1 MIDSCTVSLRNA
13 LLSALRNCDE
23 KRFCSHSLHSRLS
36 LVLLRM
42 SLSSSVEQ
50 ADSSIILSD
59 SCRTRLVQWS
69 LNSQKVKGADVAKI
83 DAILEDPEARTA
95 LLQRLSEKIKSE
107 RDRQRMSACV

>member
-23 KRFCSHSLHSRLS
+23 KRFCSHSLHGRLS

-42 SLSSSVEQ
+42 SLSSSVCGASGQ
-50 ADSSIILSD
+50 FNPTVVAHDWF
-59 SCRTRLVQWS
+59 QWS

-107 RDRQRMSACV
+107 RDRQRMSACA